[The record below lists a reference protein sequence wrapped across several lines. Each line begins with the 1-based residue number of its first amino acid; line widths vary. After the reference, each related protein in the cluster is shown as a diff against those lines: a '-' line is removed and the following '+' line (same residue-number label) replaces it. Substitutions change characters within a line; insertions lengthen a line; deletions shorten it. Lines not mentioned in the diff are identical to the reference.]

1 MRTVVAALLVAC
13 AGVLPAHADDVTL
26 DAARQALRAGS
37 AAAQRLKAPGGSI
50 AVVDAGGHLVMLERL
65 DGSFPASAAVA
76 IEKARTAA
84 VFRLPTRNFEDAVA
98 KGRTS
103 LVAVDVMLPLRGGV
117 PLVRRGVVVGAV
129 GVSGAASA
137 QQDDEIADAVAAAF
151 GAAGP
156 SAATAGATDSV
167 TALPTAD
174 VTAAFAAGKPLLETD
189 RYKIHASRREGSGM
203 AEVHTRDTDIVY
215 VLQGS
220 ATLVTGGTVVGGATT
235 AMDEIRGA
243 AITGGDTRRLA
254 KGDVVVVPNG
264 VPHWFKQVDG
274 PLLYYVVK
282 VTAPTGTDAGG
293 AR

>member
-1 MRTVVAALLVAC
+1 MKTFVAALLVTC
-13 AGVLPAHADDVTL
+13 AGLAPAHADDLTL
-26 DAARQALRAGS
+26 DAARQAM
-37 AAAQRLKAPGGSI
+37 AAATAAAARLKAPGGAI
-50 AVVDAGGHLVMLERL
+50 AIVDAGGHLVMLERL
-65 DGSFPASAAVA
+65 DGSFPAGAAVS

-84 VFRLPTRNFEDAVA
+84 VFRMPTRNLEDAVA

-117 PLVRRGVVVGAV
+117 PLVHGGRVFGAV

-137 QQDDEIADAVAAAF
+137 AQDDEIAQAVADAFAA
-151 GAAGP
+151 AAP
-156 SAATAGATDSV
+156 MSATMPAGMV
-167 TALPTAD
+167 EALASAEG
-174 VTAAFAAGKPLLETD
+174 TAAFKAGRPLLENGQF
-189 RYKIHASRREGSGM
+189 KIHASRREAAGM

-215 VLQGS
+215 VLDGA
-220 ATLVTGGTVVGGATT
+220 ATLVTGGAVVGGQTT

-243 AITGGDTRRLA
+243 SIEGGETRRLV

-282 VTAPTGTDAGG
+282 VTAPATEMGG
-293 AR
+293 SR

>member
-1 MRTVVAALLVAC
+1 MKPFVLALVAVC
-13 AGVLPAHADDVTL
+13 AGILPARADDLNL
-26 DAARQALRAGS
+26 DAARSAIKAAN
-37 AAAQRLKAPGGSI
+37 AAAQRLKAPGGAI
-50 AVVDAGGHLVMLERL
+50 AVVDTGGHLVMLERL

-84 VFRLPTRNFEDAVA
+84 VFRMPTRNFEDAVS

-117 PLVRRGVVVGAV
+117 PLVRGGQVVGAV

-151 GAAGP
+151 ASAGTDTADAAGP
-156 SAATAGATDSV
+156 V
-167 TALPTAD
+167 TAIAPAD
-174 VTAAFAAGKPLLETD
+174 VTAAFAVGRPLLETD
-189 RYKIHASRREGSGM
+189 HYKIHASRRDTAGM
-203 AEVHTRDTDIVY
+203 VEVHTRDTDIVY
-215 VLQGS
+215 VLQGT
-220 ATLVTGGTVVGGATT
+220 ATLVTGGTMVGGKPT
-235 AMDEIRGA
+235 AMDEIRGES
-243 AITGGDTRRLA
+243 ISGGDTRTLA

-264 VPHWFKQVDG
+264 VPHWFKKVDG

-282 VTAPTGTDAGG
+282 VTAPGPAEMGG

>member
-1 MRTVVAALLVAC
+1 MKTVVATLIVAC
-13 AGVLPAHADDVTL
+13 AGIVPAHADDLTL
-26 DAARQALRAGS
+26 DAARQAM
-37 AAAQRLKAPGGSI
+37 AAATATAARLKAPGGAI
-50 AVVDAGGHLVMLERL
+50 AIVDAGGHLVMLERL
-65 DGSFPASAAVA
+65 DGSFPAGAAVS

-84 VFRLPTRNFEDAVA
+84 VFRMPTRNLEDAVA

-117 PLVRRGVVVGAV
+117 PLVRGGRVFGAV

-137 QQDDEIADAVAAAF
+137 AQDDEIAQAVADAF
-151 GAAGP
+151 TAGP
-156 SAATAGATDSV
+156 APATAAMPAGMV
-167 TALPTAD
+167 VALASAD
-174 VTAAFAAGKPLLETD
+174 VTAAFTAGRPLLEND
-189 RYKIHASRREGSGM
+189 HVKIHASRREAAGM

-215 VLQGS
+215 VLDGA
-220 ATLVTGGTVVGGATT
+220 ATLVTGGSVVDGRTT

-243 AITGGDTRRLA
+243 SIDGGETRRLV

-282 VTAPTGTDAGG
+282 VTAPAGSEMG
-293 AR
+293 GSR

>member
-1 MRTVVAALLVAC
+1 MRAMLVALLVAC
-13 AGVLPAHADDVTL
+13 AGVLPAHADDLTL
-26 DAARQALRAGS
+26 DAARRAVIAAH
-37 AAAQRLKAPGGSI
+37 AAATRLKAPGGAI
-50 AVVDAGGHLVMLERL
+50 AIVDAGGHLLTLDRL
-65 DGSFPASAAVA
+65 DGSFPASASVA

-84 VFRLPTRNFEDAVA
+84 VFRMPTRSFEDAVA

-117 PLVRRGVVVGAV
+117 PLVRDGRVVGAV

-151 GAAGP
+151 A
-156 SAATAGATDSV
+156 SAPATASADAAKAPV
-167 TALPTAD
+167 AALPAAD
-174 VTAAFAAGKPLLETD
+174 VLAAFAAGRPLLEND
-189 RYKIHASRREGSGM
+189 HFKIHASRRDAAGM

-220 ATLVTGGTVVGGATT
+220 ATLVTGGTVVAGKPT
-235 AMDEIRGA
+235 AEDEIRGA
-243 AITGGDTRRLA
+243 SIAGGETRRIV

-264 VPHWFKQVDG
+264 VPHWFSQVDA

-282 VTAPTGTDAGG
+282 VTAPNGG
-293 AR
+293 EMGGSR

>member
-1 MRTVVAALLVAC
+1 MRTILAALLVAC
-13 AGVLPAHADDVTL
+13 AGVLPAHADDLTL
-26 DAARQALRAGS
+26 GAARQAIEAAR
-37 AAAQRLKAPGGSI
+37 AAAQRLKAPGGAI
-50 AVVDAGGHLVMLERL
+50 AVVDTGGHLVMLERL

-84 VFRLPTRNFEDAVA
+84 VFRLPTRNFEDAVS

-117 PLVRRGVVVGAV
+117 PLVRHGQAVGAV

-137 QQDDEIADAVAAAF
+137 QQDDEIADAVAQAF
-151 GAAGP
+151 ASAGGSA
-156 SAATAGATDSV
+156 SAAAPAEPV
-167 TALPTAD
+167 TALPAAD
-174 VTAAFAAGKPLLETD
+174 VTAAFAAGRPLLEND
-189 RYKIHASRREGSGM
+189 RYKIHASRREGPGM

-215 VLQGS
+215 VLQGG
-220 ATLVTGGTVVGGATT
+220 ATLVTGGTVVGGKATAT
-235 AMDEIRGA
+235 DEIRGD
-243 AITGGDTRRLA
+243 AITGGETRRLV

-282 VTAPTGTDAGG
+282 VTASGMADQGG
-293 AR
+293 SR